1 MLIAE
6 VFGHAIEDDSDLAWA
21 ARRNKACPFR
31 GSPCHKSSK
40 EDPIG
45 ICSLSDGHEAASLCP
60 VRFTEGNRI
69 FVDAARLAFG
79 DGISFAVVPEV
90 RILRI
95 KNEKGADSKKIGKV
109 DYLLAKIG
117 ADQTVKDFAAVEVQA
132 AYFSGNEIRTPM
144 HYYLNECVLDHAN
157 SDRRPDFRSSAQ
169 KRLVPQLRLK
179 VPVFRRWGKKFFVVV
194 DTQFFKALPSFTPT
208 TAANSEVTWLN
219 YPIRLG
225 GDAYTMQDP
234 QVIYSEFDEV
244 LNSLREGTAP
254 EPQEIID
261 ELQAKLK
268 LPPAKRPKVLST

>member
-1 MLIAE
+1 VLIAE
-6 VFGHAIEDDSDLAWA
+6 VFGHAIEDDSFQAWDV
-21 ARRNKACPFR
+21 RQGKLCPFR
-31 GSPCHKSSK
+31 GNECTKSSK
-40 EDPIG
+40 KDPIG
-45 ICSLSDGHEAASLCP
+45 ICSLSDGKEAAALCP
-60 VRFTEGNRI
+60 VRFIEGNRI

-79 DGISFAVVPEV
+79 DGVSFAVVPEV
-90 RILRI
+90 RILRV
-95 KNEKGADSKKIGKV
+95 KDEEGKDSKIGKV

-144 HYYLNECVLDHAN
+144 NYYLTNRALDVAN

-194 DTQFFKALPSFTPT
+194 DTQFFRALPSFPPT

-219 YPIRLG
+219 YPIRLDG
-225 GDAYTMQDP
+225 AAYTMQDP
-234 QVIYSEFDEV
+234 QVIYSEFEEV

-254 EPQEIID
+254 EPKEIIE
-261 ELQAKLK
+261 ELQSKLN
-268 LPPAKRPKVLST
+268 LPPGKRPKILST